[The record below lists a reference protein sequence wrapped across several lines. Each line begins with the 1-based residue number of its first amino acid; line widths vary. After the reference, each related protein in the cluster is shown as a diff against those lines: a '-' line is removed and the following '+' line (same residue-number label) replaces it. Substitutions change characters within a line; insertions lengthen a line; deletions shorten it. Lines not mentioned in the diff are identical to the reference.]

1 MNIEEKSLTR
11 CPYTL
16 KSISDLAEDSRE
28 HIILDALGGPDGYS
42 VRACRIE
49 NNKLG
54 GTVDAAFLKNPLIQ
68 MQRSKVGIK
77 SRSGVAK
84 WKMSG
89 ETIDGGRPVDITV
102 PHEGEVGVHH
112 KKPVEKNADSYTII
126 APPDQSDK
134 LLKEIRENLGKKG
147 KHIADIQSTQIES
160 QELHARLNINL
171 TEIQSGMMKIAY
183 LACCDYLGDEF
194 LDDPLNPEWQK
205 AIRART
211 AEESEDIKI
220 YGKSLSEIGALD
232 FVFPKLAEHEHCIVI
247 FSLNR
252 SGPIV
257 GVRLFGDPLFTAVAL
272 ASQTK
277 GYELSEGDGTAI
289 ICDSKSGSIRREPW
303 LPQLLKKMGMGQN
316 V

>member
-1 MNIEEKSLTR
+1 MKKKPLTR

-16 KSISDLAEDSRE
+16 KSISALGEDSRE

-42 VRACRIE
+42 VRACRTA

-54 GTVDAAFLKNPLIQ
+54 ETVDSAFLANPLIQ
-68 MQRSKVGIK
+68 IQRSKVGVK
-77 SRSGVAK
+77 SRSGVAS

-89 ETIDGGRPVDITV
+89 ETIDGGRPVDITI

-112 KKPVEKNADSYTII
+112 KKPVEKSEDSYTII
-126 APPDQSDK
+126 APPEQSER
-134 LLKEIRENLGKKG
+134 LLDEIKQNLKKKG
-147 KHIADIQSTQIES
+147 KQITGIQDTQVVS

-194 LDDPLNPEWQK
+194 LDDPMNPEWQK
-205 AIRART
+205 AIRAST
-211 AEESEDIKI
+211 AEESKDIKI
-220 YGKSLSEIGALD
+220 HGKSLSEIGVLD
-232 FVFPKLAEHEHCIVI
+232 LVFPELAEHEHCIVI
-247 FSLNR
+247 FSLNQ

-257 GVRLFGDPLFTAVAL
+257 GVRLFGDPLFTAVTL
-272 ASQTK
+272 ASETSDY
-277 GYELSEGDGTAI
+277 GLSEGDGVVI

-303 LPQLLKKMGMGQN
+303 LPQLIKKMGTNRN

>member
-1 MNIEEKSLTR
+1 MDVKSLTR

-16 KSISDLAEDSRE
+16 KPISELSEDSRE

-42 VRACRIE
+42 VRACRSA

-54 GTVDAAFLKNPLIQ
+54 DTIDAAFLANPLIQ

-77 SRSGVAK
+77 SRSGVAD
-84 WKMSG
+84 WKMLG
-89 ETIDGGRPVDITV
+89 ETIEGGRPVEITI
-102 PHEGEVGVHH
+102 PHEGAVDVHH
-112 KKPVEKNADSYTII
+112 KKPVDKNADSYTII
-126 APPDQSDK
+126 APQVQSDK
-134 LLKEIRENLGKKG
+134 LLNEIKKNLNRKG
-147 KHIADIQSTQIES
+147 KQIADIHTTQIES

-171 TEIQSGMMKIAY
+171 TEIQSGIMKIAY
-183 LACCDYLGDEF
+183 LACCDYFGDEF

-220 YGKSLSEIGALD
+220 HGKSLSEIGALD
-232 FVFPKLAEHEHCIVI
+232 LVFPKLAEHEHCIVI
-247 FSLNR
+247 FSLNQ

-272 ASQTK
+272 ASRTK
-277 GYELSEGDGTAI
+277 DHGLVEGDGTVI
-289 ICDSKSGSIRREPW
+289 ICDSKTGIIRREPW
-303 LPQLLKKMGMGQN
+303 LPLFLKRMGMDRN
-316 V
+316 A